1 MSLDDI
7 LSSAGRTRSSRR
19 RGRGTGSGRGKTCGR
34 GHKGMGSRSGSV
46 RRLGYQGGTNPAL
59 YRIPKRGFNN
69 ANFRVEYQIV
79 NLAEIEARFEDGS
92 RVDAPSLVQAGV
104 INDTDKPVKVLANG
118 ELTKKI
124 TVAVAKCSAAAAE
137 KIAKAGGT
145 VEAEAEKA
153 TQ

>member
-1 MSLDDI
+1 MRLDEI
-7 LSSAGRTRSSRR
+7 LTSAGANRTPRR
-19 RGRGTGSGRGKTCGR
+19 IGRGTGSGRGKTSGR

-69 ANFRVEYQIV
+69 ASFRREYQIV

-92 RVDAPSLVQAGV
+92 RVDALTLIEAGV
-104 INDTDKPVKVLANG
+104 ISDHDKPIKVLANG

-124 TVAVAKCSAAAAE
+124 TVAVAKCSASAAA

-145 VEAEAEKA
+145 VEET